1 MKLDPSFIWTALI
14 ELLPAIPTTLLVT
27 AVSVLCGFVIG
38 TAVALIRMYKV
49 PLLYP
54 AAVAYVTVI
63 RGTPMLTHLLIIYF
77 GLPLIIDG
85 ISSLLG
91 LGFRSSSIPMIDFA
105 FIAFSIT
112 AGAYMSEVVRSGLL
126 VVNRG
131 QIEAA
136 YSVGM
141 STPQALRRIVFPQ
154 AFAASIPNLAN
165 SVIGMLH
172 ASTLAF
178 TVSVV
183 EINAK
188 AQIVASTNWKFF
200 EAYLAAA
207 VIFWG
212 LTVLIERLAALLEKR
227 INSYNRGGVA

>member
-1 MKLDPSFIWTALI
+1 MKLDPSFIWEAFLK
-14 ELLPAIPTTLLVT
+14 LLPVIPTTLLIT

-38 TAVALIRMYKV
+38 TAIAFIRIYKV
-49 PLLYP
+49 PFLNP
-54 AAVAYVTVI
+54 IAAAYVTFI

-77 GLPLIIDG
+77 GLPLLIDG
-85 ISSLLG
+85 ASTQLG
-91 LGFRSSSIPMIDFA
+91 LGFRSASIPMIDFA
-105 FIAFSIT
+105 FLAFSIT
-112 AGAYMSEVVRSGLL
+112 AGGYMSEVVRSGLL
-126 VVNRG
+126 TVNRG
-131 QIEAA
+131 QLEAA

-141 STPQALRRIVFPQ
+141 TTPQAIRRIVFPQ
-154 AFAASIPNLAN
+154 ALAASIPNLAN

-183 EINAK
+183 ELFAK

-200 EAYLAAA
+200 EAYLATA

-212 LTVLIERLAALLEKR
+212 LTVLIERAALLLEKR
-227 INSYNRGGVA
+227 INLYNRGGVA

>member
-1 MKLDPSFIWTALI
+1 MKLDPSFIWTAFVQMLS
-14 ELLPAIPTTLLVT
+14 AIPTTLYITL
-27 AVSVLCGFVIG
+27 VSVVAGFVIG
-38 TAVALIRMYKV
+38 VAVALIRIYKV

-54 AAVAYVTVI
+54 VAVGYVTFI
-63 RGTPMLTHLLIIYF
+63 RGTPMLTHLLLIYF
-77 GLPLIIDG
+77 GLPVMIDG
-85 ISSLLG
+85 LAVHFG
-91 LGFRSSSIPMIDFA
+91 WAFRSVSIPMIGFA
-105 FIAFSIT
+105 YISFSIT

-126 VVNRG
+126 AVDRG

-141 STPQALRRIVFPQ
+141 TTPQALRRIVFPQ
-154 AFAASIPNLAN
+154 ALAASLPNLSN

-172 ASTLAF
+172 GSTLAF

-183 EINAK
+183 DINAK

-207 VIFWG
+207 LIFWG
-212 LTVLIERLAALLEKR
+212 LTLLIERATALIEKR
-227 INSYNRGGVA
+227 INLYNRGGVV